1 MNKNFNILHIVP
13 TSYGGGVE
21 TAAKSFL
28 HYSCRKF
35 KFQVFFLKNSRKEN
49 TFLSY
54 LNSFLRIKRLH
65 PDIILTSLWKS
76 NLITLIYKSININTK
91 YILFLHST
99 KNKHFLDGL
108 ITSLC
113 ALLAHE
119 IWADSHE
126 TFLERID
133 SLYFFKIIKNRIIK
147 KKDKRIISFI
157 LEKIKPTIKL
167 KCSPSFIYWGRLCP
181 YKNID
186 KAINF
191 FSKLYYLNKKATFVI
206 IGPDYG
212 AKKILEKKI
221 RNMNLENIVLI
232 FDYMNFEEIKKYA
245 EESSFFIQLSSY
257 EGMAMSVC
265 ESMQLGLI
273 PLVTNVGQI
282 KKYCKNLHNSLIY
295 QNDDNEILGSV
306 IKILNSKKEYV
317 QIRKNIIETW
327 SNHPTYKKDMVKN
340 FDDLITKKI

>member
-1 MNKNFNILHIVP
+1 MNKQFNILHIVP

-28 HYSCRKF
+28 NYSCRKF
-35 KFQVFFLKNSRKEN
+35 RFKVFFLKNSKEEN

-54 LNSFLRIKRLH
+54 LKSLIRIKRLC

-99 KNKHFLDGL
+99 KNKHLIDGL

-126 TFLERID
+126 TFLERIN
-133 SLYFFKIIKNRIIK
+133 SLYFLKIIKNRIIK
-147 KKDKRIISFI
+147 KKEKRIISFI
-157 LEKIKPTIKL
+157 LEKIKPTMNS
-167 KCSPSFIYWGRLCP
+167 KCSASFIYWGRLCP

-191 FSKLYYLNKKATFVI
+191 FSKIYKLNKEATFVI

-212 AKKILEKKI
+212 ARKNLEKI
-221 RNMNLENIVLI
+221 IQNMQLENNVLI
-232 FDYMNFEEIKKYA
+232 FDYMNFENIKRYA
-245 EESSFFIQLSSY
+245 EKSSFFIQLSSY
-257 EGMAMSVC
+257 EGMGMSVC

-282 KKYCKNLHNSLIY
+282 KKYCKNMHNSLIY
-295 QNDDNEILGSV
+295 QNDDNEILGNV
-306 IKILNSKKEYV
+306 IKILNSKKEYYR
-317 QIRKNIIETW
+317 IRKNIIETW
-327 SNHPTYKKDMVKN
+327 SNQLTYKKDMVKN
-340 FDDLITKKI
+340 FEDFINKKI